1 MRKSIS
7 NIHHGDHIPHN
18 SKQRIH
24 SHTIKLIIIMKT
36 LIYPNTS
43 EIFNKSYHKLE
54 TLFVFWN
61 RIHRLERDELHSFLC
76 IGSPK
81 LQ

>member
-7 NIHHGDHIPHN
+7 NIYHGDHIPHN
-18 SKQRIH
+18 SEKRIH

-54 TLFVFWN
+54 TLFVFRN
-61 RIHRLERDELHSFLC
+61 RIHRLERDWNSFLC